1 LPGTAGTK
9 GHFVAH
15 VPSVSI
21 DYQWNRHLRLDLSYS
36 YFFARNVIKD
46 SGGDDVRFLK
56 LQLEWKF

>member
-1 LPGTAGTK
+1 
-9 GHFVAH
+9 
-15 VPSVSI
+15 
-21 DYQWNRHLRLDLSYS
+21 LSYS